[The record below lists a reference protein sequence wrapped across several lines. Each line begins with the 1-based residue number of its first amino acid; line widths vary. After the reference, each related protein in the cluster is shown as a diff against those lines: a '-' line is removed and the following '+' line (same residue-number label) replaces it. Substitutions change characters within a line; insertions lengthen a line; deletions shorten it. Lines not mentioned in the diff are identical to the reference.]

1 MLTATKSSR
10 INISEEIK
18 TKSIAEIF
26 SNNIKVGDT
35 IFLRGELGVGKTT
48 FIRYLINF
56 LQRRN
61 NQSITEIS
69 SPTFNLVHE
78 YQLGSLV
85 IKHYDLYR
93 INDEKELANI
103 GIYEDNPDE
112 ITLIE
117 WPEKMKKYKTNNILD
132 LNFEYGDEYKKRFL
146 TISSKKKVSF
156 LDEIKFYESLRSR
169 NEYQILIL
177 DDEKSIRWVLK
188 QTLTPILLKVSQ
200 NLFLMKQ
207 KLFL

>member
-1 MLTATKSSR
+1 MHTATKSSR
-10 INISEEIK
+10 IDISEEIK

-35 IFLRGELGVGKTT
+35 ILLRGELGVGKTT

-56 LQRRN
+56 LQRQN

-146 TISSKKKVSF
+146 TISTKEKVSF
-156 LDEIKFYESLRSR
+156 LDEFK
-169 NEYQILIL
+169 
-177 DDEKSIRWVLK
+177 KS
-188 QTLTPILLKVSQ
+188 
-200 NLFLMKQ
+200 
-207 KLFL
+207 

>member
-35 IFLRGELGVGKTT
+35 ILLRGDLGVGKTT

-56 LQRRN
+56 LQRQN

-103 GIYEDNPDE
+103 GIYEVNPDE
-112 ITLIE
+112 ITFIE

-132 LNFEYGDEYKKRFL
+132 LIFEYGDEYKKRFL

-156 LDEIKFYESLRSR
+156 LDEFK
-169 NEYQILIL
+169 
-177 DDEKSIRWVLK
+177 
-188 QTLTPILLKVSQ
+188 
-200 NLFLMKQ
+200 
-207 KLFL
+207 

>member
-26 SNNIKVGDT
+26 YNNIKVGDT
-35 IFLRGELGVGKTT
+35 IYLRGELGVGKTT

-56 LQRRN
+56 LQRQN

-85 IKHYDLYR
+85 IRHYDLYR
-93 INDEKELANI
+93 INDEKELINI
-103 GIYEDNPDE
+103 GIYEDNFEE
-112 ITLIE
+112 IRLIE
-117 WPEKMKKYKTNNILD
+117 WPEKMKKNKTNNIID
-132 LNFEYGDEYKKRFL
+132 LNFEYDDEYNNRFL
-146 TISSKKKVSF
+146 TISSNNKVSF
-156 LDEIKFYESLRSR
+156 I
-169 NEYQILIL
+169 NEF
-177 DDEKSIRWVLK
+177 K
-188 QTLTPILLKVSQ
+188 
-200 NLFLMKQ
+200 
-207 KLFL
+207 

>member
-1 MLTATKSSR
+1 MLIATKSSR
-10 INISEEIK
+10 INISDEIK
-18 TKSIAEIF
+18 TEYIAKVF

-56 LQRRN
+56 LQRQN

-103 GIYEDNPDE
+103 GIYEDLS
-112 ITLIE
+112 LIH
-117 WPEKMKKYKTNNILD
+117 I
-132 LNFEYGDEYKKRFL
+132 
-146 TISSKKKVSF
+146 
-156 LDEIKFYESLRSR
+156 
-169 NEYQILIL
+169 
-177 DDEKSIRWVLK
+177 
-188 QTLTPILLKVSQ
+188 
-200 NLFLMKQ
+200 
-207 KLFL
+207 

>member
-56 LQRRN
+56 LQRQN

-117 WPEKMKKYKTNNILD
+117 WPEKMKNYKTNNILD

-156 LDEIKFYESLRSR
+156 LDEFK
-169 NEYQILIL
+169 
-177 DDEKSIRWVLK
+177 KS
-188 QTLTPILLKVSQ
+188 
-200 NLFLMKQ
+200 
-207 KLFL
+207 

>member
-1 MLTATKSSR
+1 MLQRKDLINQMLTATKSSR

-48 FIRYLINF
+48 FIRYLIHF
-56 LQRRN
+56 LQRQN

-93 INDEKELANI
+93 INDEKELALS
-103 GIYEDNPDE
+103 
-112 ITLIE
+112 LIH
-117 WPEKMKKYKTNNILD
+117 I
-132 LNFEYGDEYKKRFL
+132 
-146 TISSKKKVSF
+146 
-156 LDEIKFYESLRSR
+156 
-169 NEYQILIL
+169 
-177 DDEKSIRWVLK
+177 
-188 QTLTPILLKVSQ
+188 
-200 NLFLMKQ
+200 
-207 KLFL
+207 